1 MAKMKM
7 WSRGEVIELT
17 SMYSVL
23 SPSDC
28 AKRLGRTVRSV
39 INKALEQGLSSPF
52 NRAGRKRRF
61 YAEDVAKM
69 FELKNTGLDN
79 HEIGLFF
86 NVSRGIISTTISKAK
101 KQGFDRFPK
110 REL

>member
-1 MAKMKM
+1 MKM
-7 WSRGEVIELT
+7 WSRDEVKELAA
-17 SMYSVL
+17 MYSVL

-28 AKRLGRTVRSV
+28 AKKLDRTVRSV
-39 INKALEQGLSSPF
+39 IGKAFEQGLSSPF
-52 NRAGRKRRF
+52 NRVGEKRRF

-69 FELKNTGLDN
+69 FELKSAGMNRND
-79 HEIGLFF
+79 IGQIF
-86 NVSRGIISTTISKAK
+86 NASGGIISTTISKAK